1 MLHLLPKEIFWELFV
16 NGKRQNNLSVTWVCE
31 GTYFYFSPVRAFLRR
46 EQLAQPAVIREKA
59 DVKNGG
65 QSQSLKSLFK
75 SFNMM
80 DLPEENTSYKLKEYW
95 GTRFS
100 KEETFEWRKSYGDF

>member
-1 MLHLLPKEIFWELFV
+1 
-16 NGKRQNNLSVTWVCE
+16 
-31 GTYFYFSPVRAFLRR
+31 
-46 EQLAQPAVIREKA
+46 
-59 DVKNGG
+59 
-65 QSQSLKSLFK
+65 
-75 SFNMM
+75 MM